1 MNNYSILCS
10 VLVDPHPLTI
20 SLHPFL
26 FQFSIFNSWSPVTIY
41 CLAPISLFITL
52 FFYFLFRRRGAN
64 ISSEVHLLKTDITFL
79 ILVPS
84 VFTYFVLF
92 CFEAHFLSPKKPLK
106 RLESIIWIGVIFWRG
121 KKGYIILS
129 ATQFHSYR
137 HWNFLLRRTS
147 LSCLYFSLS
156 FYVHNSLDWLC
167 VITVLN
173 ELYA

>member
-1 MNNYSILCS
+1 MKNLFVQAPWLNPCSTRDTISFFKTRVFASVKSNYSILCS

-106 RLESIIWIGVIFWRG
+106 RLESII
-121 KKGYIILS
+121 
-129 ATQFHSYR
+129 
-137 HWNFLLRRTS
+137 
-147 LSCLYFSLS
+147 
-156 FYVHNSLDWLC
+156 
-167 VITVLN
+167 
-173 ELYA
+173 